1 MNKVLSIL
9 MFFASSFLLADTGA
23 WQLHVVKDEM
33 TDEIT
38 GRYLLLVSNPL
49 DSAAKSLGIAH
60 FCGQDSVLL
69 YSFDDTILPYKI
81 ASQTTRTKVDDND
94 IVNIEWQQVVAS
106 PRSAISNIEPETLLF
121 GDRLLIEVTLYMIYS
136 DEPDQTEDVYTFQT
150 KHWAV
155 ARGVHCES

>member
-1 MNKVLSIL
+1 MNKALAIF
-9 MFFASSFLLADTGA
+9 MFFASSFLFADTGA
-23 WQLHVVKDEM
+23 WQLHVAKDEM

-38 GRYLLLVSNPL
+38 GRYLLLLSNLL
-49 DSAAKSLGIAH
+49 DSAAKSLGIAR
-60 FCGQDSVLL
+60 FCGQDGVFL

-94 IVNIEWQQVVAS
+94 IVNIEWQQVVDS
-106 PRSAISNIEPETLLF
+106 PRSAIANIEPETLFF

-150 KHWAV
+150 NHWAV